1 MKDIKEIY
9 NDNIRDTHWLG
20 EVMDNEDPLLNGRCK
35 IKVFGKF
42 DNISTENIPWATP
55 QNRMLPGSHA
65 VPRIGDIVS
74 IRFDNGDIYHPEY
87 EFQVNQNDDLKADIL
102 ESSGEP
108 QNVISLVYDS
118 VRNLRAY
125 WSPENGLVITTG
137 SGDQESPLI
146 QLDSA
151 DKIYLYTENQV
162 EIKATDTIYINSESD
177 ITVETPA
184 DVEIIANKVHVN
196 SPAVELGEMAAQQLI
211 KGNIFQALFNTH
223 THTAIGFG
231 LPTSP
236 PIVPLT
242 GQELSQV
249 SKTQ

>member
-20 EVMDNEDPLLNGRCK
+20 EVMDNEDPLLNGRCR

-42 DNISTENIPWATP
+42 DNISTENLPWATP
-55 QNRMLPGSHA
+55 QNRMIPGSHA
-65 VPRIGDIVS
+65 VPRVGDIVS

-87 EFQVNQNDDLKADIL
+87 HFQVNQNDDLKSDIL

-108 QNVISLVYDS
+108 HNVISLVYDAE
-118 VRNLRAY
+118 RNLRAY

-137 SGDQESPLI
+137 DGDQESPLI
-146 QLDSA
+146 QLDAA
-151 DKIYLYTENQV
+151 DKIYLFTENEV
-162 EIKATDTIYINSESD
+162 EVKAPRVY
-177 ITVETPA
+177 
-184 DVEIIANKVHVN
+184 VN
-196 SPAVELGEMAAQQLI
+196 SPKVELGEMAAQQVI
-211 KGNIFQALFNTH
+211 KGNTFQALFNAH
-223 THTAIGFG
+223 THTTTVPG

-236 PIVPLT
+236 PVVPLT
-242 GQELSQV
+242 GSELSQV

>member
-20 EVMDNEDPLLNGRCK
+20 EVMDNEDPLLNGRCR

-42 DNISTENIPWATP
+42 DNISTENLPWATP
-55 QNRMLPGSHA
+55 QNRMIPGSHA
-65 VPRIGDIVS
+65 VPRVGDIVS

-87 EFQVNQNDDLKADIL
+87 HFQVNQNDDLKSDIL

-108 QNVISLVYDS
+108 HNVISLVYDAE
-118 VRNLRAY
+118 RNLRAY

-137 SGDQESPLI
+137 DGDQESPLI
-146 QLDSA
+146 QLDAA
-151 DKIYLYTENQV
+151 DKIYLFTENEV
-162 EIKATDTIYINSESD
+162 EVKAPRVY
-177 ITVETPA
+177 
-184 DVEIIANKVHVN
+184 VN
-196 SPAVELGEMAAQQLI
+196 SPKVELGEMAAQQVI
-211 KGNIFQALFNTH
+211 KGNTFQALFNAH
-223 THTAIGFG
+223 THTSTVPG
-231 LPTSP
+231 LPTGP

-242 GQELSQV
+242 GSELSQV

>member
-20 EVMDNEDPLLNGRCK
+20 EVMDNEDPLLNGRCR

-42 DNISTENIPWATP
+42 DNISTENLPWATP
-55 QNRMLPGSHA
+55 QNRMTPGSHA
-65 VPRIGDIVS
+65 VPRVGDIVS

-87 EFQVNQNDDLKADIL
+87 HFQVNQNDDLKSDIL

-108 QNVISLVYDS
+108 HNVISLVYDAE
-118 VRNLRAY
+118 RNLRAY

-137 SGDQESPLI
+137 DGDQESPLI
-146 QLDSA
+146 QLDAA
-151 DKIYLYTENQV
+151 DKIYLFTENEV
-162 EIKATDTIYINSESD
+162 EVKAPRVY
-177 ITVETPA
+177 
-184 DVEIIANKVHVN
+184 VN
-196 SPAVELGEMAAQQLI
+196 SPKVELGEMAAQQVI
-211 KGNIFQALFNTH
+211 KGNTFQALFNAH
-223 THTAIGFG
+223 THTTTVPG

-236 PIVPLT
+236 PVVPLT
-242 GQELSQV
+242 GSELSQV

>member
-1 MKDIKEIY
+1 MQEAKDIY

-20 EVMDNEDPLLNGRCK
+20 EVMDNEDPLLQGRCK

-42 DNISTENIPWATP
+42 DNISTINLPWATP
-55 QNRMLPGSHA
+55 QNRMTPGAHA
-65 VPRIGDIVS
+65 VPRVGDIVS

-87 EFQVNQNDDLKADIL
+87 HFQVNQNEDLKSDIL

-108 QNVISLVYDS
+108 HNVISLVYDAE
-118 VRNLRAY
+118 RNLRAY

-137 SGDQESPLI
+137 DGDQESPLI

-151 DKIYLYTENQV
+151 DKIYLFTENEV
-162 EIKATDTIYINSESD
+162 EVKAPRVY
-177 ITVETPA
+177 
-184 DVEIIANKVHVN
+184 VN
-196 SPAVELGEMAAQQLI
+196 SPKVELGEMAAQQLI
-211 KGNIFQALFNTH
+211 KGNTFQALFNTH
-223 THTAIGFG
+223 THTTTVPG

-242 GQELSQV
+242 GTELSQV